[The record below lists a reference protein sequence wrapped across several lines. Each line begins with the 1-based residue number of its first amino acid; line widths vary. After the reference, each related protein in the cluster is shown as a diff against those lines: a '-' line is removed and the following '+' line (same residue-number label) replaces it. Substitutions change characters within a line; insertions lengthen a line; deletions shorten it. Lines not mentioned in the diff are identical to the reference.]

1 MIGLFNAKV
10 IDDMK
15 CTLPFPS
22 TVLVL
27 ALALLT
33 ITAVPA
39 VSAFPVDVKAEQKRI
54 ELESVVSRELQR
66 VLDKHPRLAGQSKIL
81 HIQAAIDLEQQKLT
95 IVLDRGFVPTI
106 NGGELEDLQ
115 SLLTVTALHLTDSAA
130 VEVGL
135 VELLCDGRPLSE
147 YFPEET
153 QPSGK

>member
-1 MIGLFNAKV
+1 
-10 IDDMK
+10 MK
-15 CTLPFPS
+15 STFPFPF
-22 TVLVL
+22 TALAW

-33 ITAVPA
+33 LLASPS
-39 VSAFPVDVKAEQKRI
+39 VSALPVDVQAEQKRI

-66 VLDKHPRLAGQSKIL
+66 VLNKQPRLAGQSKSI
-81 HIQAAIDLEQQKLT
+81 HVQVTIDLEQQKLT
-95 IVLDRGFVPTI
+95 IVLARGFVPTI

-135 VELLCDGRPLSE
+135 VELLCDGRPLSA

>member
-1 MIGLFNAKV
+1 
-10 IDDMK
+10 MK
-15 CTLPFPS
+15 STFPFPF
-22 TVLVL
+22 TALAF

-33 ITAVPA
+33 PMAVPA
-39 VSAFPVDVKAEQKRI
+39 ASAFPVDVQAEQKRI

-66 VLDKHPRLAGQSKIL
+66 VLDKQPRLAGQSKSI
-81 HIQAAIDLEQQKLT
+81 HVQAAIDLEQQKLT

-130 VEVGL
+130 VKVGL
-135 VELLCDGRPLSE
+135 VELLCDGRPLSA

>member
-1 MIGLFNAKV
+1 MIGVFNTRMV
-10 IDDMK
+10 DDMK

-33 ITAVPA
+33 LTAVPA
-39 VSAFPVDVKAEQKRI
+39 VSALPFEVQAEQTRTK
-54 ELESVVSRELQR
+54 LESAVSRELQR
-66 VLDKHPRLAGQSKIL
+66 VLDKQPRLAGQSKVI
-81 HIQAAIDLEQQKLT
+81 HVQAAIDLEQQKLT

-135 VELLCDGRPLSE
+135 VELLCDGQPLSA
-147 YFPEET
+147 YFPEEP

>member
-1 MIGLFNAKV
+1 
-10 IDDMK
+10 MK
-15 CTLPFPS
+15 STFPFPF
-22 TVLVL
+22 TALVL

-33 ITAVPA
+33 LMAFPS
-39 VSAFPVDVKAEQKRI
+39 VSARPVNLQAEQTRI
-54 ELESVVSRELQR
+54 ELESAVSRELQR
-66 VLDKHPRLAGQSKIL
+66 VLNKQPRLAGQSKSI
-81 HIQAAIDLEQQKLT
+81 HVQAAINLEQQRLT

-135 VELLCDGRPLSE
+135 VELLCDGRPLSA

>member
-1 MIGLFNAKV
+1 
-10 IDDMK
+10 MK
-15 CTLPFPS
+15 STFPFPF
-22 TVLVL
+22 TALAL

-33 ITAVPA
+33 LVAFPS
-39 VSAFPVDVKAEQKRI
+39 VSARPVNLQAEQTRI
-54 ELESVVSRELQR
+54 ELESAVSRELQR
-66 VLDKHPRLAGQSKIL
+66 VLDKQPRLAGQSKVI
-81 HIQAAIDLEQQKLT
+81 HVQAAIDLEQQKLT

-135 VELLCDGRPLSE
+135 VELLCDGQPLSA

>member
-1 MIGLFNAKV
+1 
-10 IDDMK
+10 MK
-15 CTLPFPS
+15 STFPFPF
-22 TVLVL
+22 TALAL

-33 ITAVPA
+33 LMAFPS
-39 VSAFPVDVKAEQKRI
+39 VSARPVNVQAEQTRI
-54 ELESVVSRELQR
+54 ELESAVSRELQR
-66 VLDKHPRLAGQSKIL
+66 VLDKRPRLAGQSKVI
-81 HIQAAIDLEQQKLT
+81 HVQAAIDLEQQKLT

-135 VELLCDGRPLSE
+135 VELLCDGQPLSA
-147 YFPEET
+147 YFPEEP

>member
-1 MIGLFNAKV
+1 
-10 IDDMK
+10 MK
-15 CTLPFPS
+15 STFPFPF
-22 TVLVL
+22 TALAW

-33 ITAVPA
+33 LLAIPS
-39 VSAFPVDVKAEQKRI
+39 VSALPVDVQAEQKRI

-66 VLDKHPRLAGQSKIL
+66 VLDKQPRLAGQSKVI
-81 HIQAAIDLEQQKLT
+81 HVQAAIDLEQQKLT

-135 VELLCDGRPLSE
+135 VELLCDGQPLSA

>member
-1 MIGLFNAKV
+1 
-10 IDDMK
+10 MK
-15 CTLPFPS
+15 STFPFPF
-22 TVLVL
+22 TALAL

-33 ITAVPA
+33 LIAFPS
-39 VSAFPVDVKAEQKRI
+39 VSALAVDVQAEQTRTK
-54 ELESVVSRELQR
+54 LESAVSRELQR
-66 VLDKHPRLAGQSKIL
+66 VLDKQPRLAGQSKVI
-81 HIQAAIDLEQQKLT
+81 HVQAAIDLEQQKLT
-95 IVLDRGFVPTI
+95 IVLGRGFVPTI

-135 VELLCDGRPLSE
+135 VELLCDGRPLSA

>member
-1 MIGLFNAKV
+1 
-10 IDDMK
+10 MK
-15 CTLPFPS
+15 STFPFPF
-22 TVLVL
+22 TALAL

-33 ITAVPA
+33 LVAFPS
-39 VSAFPVDVKAEQKRI
+39 VSARPVNLQAEQTRI
-54 ELESVVSRELQR
+54 ELESAVSRELQR
-66 VLDKHPRLAGQSKIL
+66 VLDKQPRLAGQSKVI
-81 HIQAAIDLEQQKLT
+81 HVQAAIDLEQQKLT

-135 VELLCDGRPLSE
+135 VELLCDGQPLSA
-147 YFPEET
+147 YFPEEP